1 MDEKQLPF
9 EAEKYLKILR
19 FPVERVNNTFA
30 CDLIE
35 QYILFFSCFA
45 RNDWTNFRLYLQ
57 NSNLI

>member
-35 QYILFFSCFA
+35 QYILFFSC
-45 RNDWTNFRLYLQ
+45 RDTQLNRLF
-57 NSNLI
+57 